1 MTIRGGRVGSIQR
14 FKQKVTRNSNKN
26 FIRRLKADEPLV
38 VRFLTEPE
46 EWIEYFEYYDA
57 DDRQYRAVGADQYLE
72 DDVRVSRRF
81 AAVVLDVAD
90 DTTFVIQIPVTLA
103 ETLNLRYERY
113 GSLMDRD
120 YELSRMGKDLNTKYD
135 ALPEAVSNRKLDKY
149 FPLPE
154 VAEMLAATV
163 KGAEPVTT
171 PAASNGN
178 GNGNSTAVT
187 PTGRKA
193 VVEEPVAEDDV
204 LLDDTD
210 SEDELDQQSLLK
222 LTRDQLIDLAK
233 QNGVAVK
240 GKTKADVVAAIIA
253 AVNDDDDEEDDD
265 EPF

>member
-26 FIRRLKADEPLV
+26 FIRRLRAEEPMI

-46 EWIEYFEYYDA
+46 EWIEYYEYYDS
-57 DDRQYRAVGADQYLE
+57 DDRQYRAVGADQYLD

-81 AAVVLDVAD
+81 AAVALDVAD
-90 DTTFVIQIPVTLA
+90 DSTFVIQIPVTLA

-113 GSLMDRD
+113 GTLLDRD

-135 ALPEAVSNRKLDKY
+135 ALPEDVSARKLDKY
-149 FPLPE
+149 FPLPD
-154 VAEMLAATV
+154 VAELLAATV
-163 KGAEPVTT
+163 KGAEPA
-171 PAASNGN
+171 PATGNRDGN
-178 GNGNSTAVT
+178 GNGKAVT

-193 VVEEPVAEDDV
+193 VVPEPAADDE

-210 SEDELDQQSLLK
+210 DEIDTEFLSALSRDELVK
-222 LTRDQLIDLAK
+222 LAK
-233 QNGVAVK
+233 EHGVTTR
-240 GKTKADVVAAIIA
+240 GKTKGDVIAAIIA
-253 AVNDDDDEEDDD
+253 AANSTDDDDEEDD